1 MSALPPDLA
10 KLTVVEKIELI
21 DLLWKSI
28 PEAEIPIPEYHRRL
42 IANRI
47 AEFETD
53 PDEGETWEEVK
64 ADLERNP

>member
-10 KLTVVEKIELI
+10 KLTAVEKIELI